1 MRTPN
6 FNVRLTVICFA
17 AASVGLSIALISIAK
32 LLLFATAIFSL
43 ISFGRSQIG
52 RPVLTQSYVPAI
64 ILVILA
70 TLCASLL
77 WTNGPLDEGLNSL
90 GKYGKLLSIVALM
103 ALIQNRQDAA
113 YALVAFLLAQTTL
126 LLGSWALYVGIPVP
140 WATSNMALTHYSVFS
155 AYLDQS
161 IMSSVTA
168 AVFWHLRGLAPTKFL
183 RGLAI
188 VIAALAMVNV
198 LFVLI
203 GRTGHVVAIAL
214 LSLAIMWELPKKMR
228 LAVVVLPFILV
239 AVLSVSSTKV
249 KERLSSVVTEVQSF
263 STGEQLDTSSGI
275 RLSLWRRAV
284 QMIAMEPVKG
294 FGVGN
299 WNHQYDTR
307 QREKNPAHVNV
318 TTKANTHQ
326 EYLQWGVQLGLPGI
340 LLFVGLMACILR
352 DSLKMEP
359 EFARAT
365 QSVLVAFAVTC
376 LFNSALYDAHIG
388 DFFCVAFGLML
399 ALGLQVS
406 GFKSPQTT
414 TTGSRAGVLA

>member
-1 MRTPN
+1 M
-6 FNVRLTVICFA
+6 
-17 AASVGLSIALISIAK
+17 
-32 LLLFATAIFSL
+32 
-43 ISFGRSQIG
+43 
-52 RPVLTQSYVPAI
+52 LTQSYVPAA

-70 TLCASLL
+70 VLCASLF

-90 GKYGKLLSIVALM
+90 GKYGKLLTIVALM
-103 ALIQNRQDAA
+103 TLIQTRTDAI
-113 YALVAFLLAQTTL
+113 YAMGAFLAAQTTL
-126 LLGSWALYVGIPVP
+126 LLGSWALYFGIPVP

-168 AVFWHLRGLAPTKFL
+168 AVFWHLRGLAPNRFMQ
-183 RGLAI
+183 RLA
-188 VIAALAMVNV
+188 VAIAALAMVNV

-228 LAVVVLPFILV
+228 LAVLVLPFILV
-239 AVLSVSSTKV
+239 GVLSVSSTKV
-249 KERLSSVVTEVQSF
+249 SERLSLVVTEVQSF
-263 STGEQLDTSSGI
+263 SIGDQVDTSSGI
-275 RLSLWRRAV
+275 RLSLWHRAV

-307 QREKNPAHVNV
+307 QRESNPAYVNV

-326 EYLQWGVQLGLPGI
+326 EYLQWGVQLGVPGI

-359 EFARAT
+359 QFARAT
-365 QSVLVAFAVTC
+365 QSVLAAFAVTC

-399 ALGLQVS
+399 ALGLQ
-406 GFKSPQTT
+406 KLNLKPIQKTT
-414 TTGSRAGVLA
+414 AGKLPGVPA